1 MNYNMNEITNEDY
14 NKALLHL
21 QSIVERVVQITELM
35 QQGNIEMAKI
45 EMNELYME
53 SVNSDVRKYGT
64 RITNIVEH
72 LLKLAYCD
80 NYHDVERDD
89 RGWEISINKQRDKII
104 ENLRW
109 NQKKQETNIIIGI
122 NNDLQLS
129 YAYGVRRYNNSIR
142 RNASL
147 QRNKNLI
154 PGECPWQIEDI
165 LDKEIITLVEM
176 LPSETGYYRQ
186 YLLDHSPDDI
196 LDADIE

>member
-1 MNYNMNEITNEDY
+1 MNEITNEDY

-80 NYHDVERDD
+80 NYHDVERDA

-129 YAYGVRRYNNSIR
+129 YAYGVRRYNNSIH
-142 RNASL
+142 RNVSL
-147 QRNKNLI
+147 RHNKDFI
-154 PGECPWQIEDI
+154 PEECPWKIED
-165 LDKEIITLVEM
+165 LFDEKIITLVEM

-186 YLLDHSPDDI
+186 YLLNHYPDDI
-196 LDADIE
+196 LDIDIE

>member
-1 MNYNMNEITNEDY
+1 MTDITNEDY
-14 NKALLHL
+14 NNALLHL

-35 QQGNIEMAKI
+35 QRGDIEIAKI

-64 RITNIVEH
+64 KITNIVEH

-80 NYHDVERDD
+80 NYHDIERDA
-89 RGWEISINKQRDKII
+89 RGWEISIDKQRDKII

-109 NQKKQETNIIIGI
+109 NQKKRETNIIIGI

-129 YAYGVRRYNNSIR
+129 YEYGVRRYNNSIH
-142 RNASL
+142 RNVSL
-147 QRNKNLI
+147 RHNKDFI
-154 PGECPWQIEDI
+154 PEECPWKIED
-165 LDKEIITLVEM
+165 LFDEKIITLVEM

-186 YLLDHSPDDI
+186 YLLNHYPDDI
-196 LDADIE
+196 LDIDIE

>member
-1 MNYNMNEITNEDY
+1 MNCNMTDITNEDY

-35 QQGNIEMAKI
+35 QQGDIEMAKI

-53 SVNSDVRKYGT
+53 SVNSDVRKYRT
-64 RITNIVEH
+64 KITNIVEH

-80 NYHDVERDD
+80 NYHDIERDARD
-89 RGWEISINKQRDKII
+89 WEISIDKQRDKII

-109 NQKKQETNIIIGI
+109 NQKKRETNIIIGI

-129 YAYGVRRYNNSIR
+129 YEYGVRRYNNSIH
-142 RNASL
+142 RNVSL
-147 QRNKNLI
+147 RHNKDFI
-154 PGECPWQIEDI
+154 PEECPWKIED
-165 LDKEIITLVEM
+165 LFDEKIITLVEM

-186 YLLDHSPDDI
+186 YLLNHYPDDI
-196 LDADIE
+196 LDIDIE

>member
-1 MNYNMNEITNEDY
+1 MNEITNEDY

-35 QQGNIEMAKI
+35 QQGDIEIAKI

-80 NYHDVERDD
+80 NYHDVERDA

-129 YAYGVRRYNNSIR
+129 YTYGVRRYNNSIR

-147 QRNKNLI
+147 RHNKYFI
-154 PGECPWQIEDI
+154 PEECPWKIED
-165 LDKEIITLVEM
+165 LFDEKIITLVEM

-186 YLLDHSPDDI
+186 YLLNHYPDDI
-196 LDADIE
+196 LDIDIE